1 MTAPTMERKTGW
13 IADASTLGARLAL
26 IRQKMG
32 WGSVAEA
39 ARACGLPVES
49 WRTWERDGVEP
60 RRLTT
65 IAKQISTR
73 TGCDYL
79 WLLLG
84 PDQGGGGGESL
95 NRRYRPLAERVIAGP
110 DTPKPRSSGR
120 AVNRSTRPE
129 PAVRAKRRR
138 PRVIGPSTRAEL
150 AQV

>member
-84 PDQGGGGGESL
+84 PDRGGGGGVNEH
-95 NRRYRPLAERVIAGP
+95 YRPLAERVIA
-110 DTPKPRSSGR
+110 R
-120 AVNRSTRPE
+120 AGEDRARPNSRVLNASTRPGSFGQ
-129 PAVRAKRRR
+129 PRRRR
-138 PRVIGPSTRAEL
+138 PRQLGPSSRSELTR
-150 AQV
+150 V